1 MDTVMAVTIIRDQQI
16 INQLCNYISEKKTE
30 MNYACGLDG
39 SLHFFKMNKVVQ
51 DINFGMNATGCSYFS
66 FVLNGKS
73 QATSLSVAAK
83 ELIVSLRK

>member
-16 INQLCNYISEKKTE
+16 INQLSNFISEKNTK
-30 MNYACGLDG
+30 MDYGCGLDG

-51 DINFGMNATGCSYFS
+51 DINFGMNTKGCTYFS

>member
-1 MDTVMAVTIIRDQQI
+1 MDTVVAVTIIRDQQI
-16 INQLCNYISEKKTE
+16 INQLSNFISEKKAE
-30 MNYACGLDG
+30 MNYACGFDG

-73 QATSLSVAAK
+73 QATDLSVAAK
-83 ELIVSLRK
+83 KLIVSVRK

>member
-1 MDTVMAVTIIRDQQI
+1 MDTVVAVTIIRDRKI
-16 INQLCNYISEKKTE
+16 INQLSNFISENKTE
-30 MNYACGLDG
+30 MNYACGFEG

-51 DINFGMNATGCSYFS
+51 DINFGMNTTGCSYFS

-83 ELIVSLRK
+83 ELIVSQRN